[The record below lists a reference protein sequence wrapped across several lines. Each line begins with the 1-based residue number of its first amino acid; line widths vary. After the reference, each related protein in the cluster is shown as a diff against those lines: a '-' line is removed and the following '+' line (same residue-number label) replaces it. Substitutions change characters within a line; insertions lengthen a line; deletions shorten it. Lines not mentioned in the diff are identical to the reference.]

1 MNESILQEYGTN
13 YTTKEY
19 ITNPAIGR
27 DREIKELILL
37 LLTVEKSA
45 ILVGKPGVGKT
56 AIIEGL
62 AYKMKIGEVP
72 EFLKDFQIIN
82 IQTAAMLGT
91 TEKGESKVQ
100 ILIEELKRQPKTI
113 LFIDEIHMLMN
124 SNSDTALDFA
134 NIFKEGLGRGSI
146 KIVGATTTEEYER
159 YILRDKAFTRR
170 FQRIDVREVTADE
183 TVQIMVGTLPKIE
196 KETGIKMK
204 YSSYIQQLIFK
215 FITEI
220 TSEFKRVYEL
230 GSRYPDC
237 SLTLLKSAFS
247 YAVFDNRKEVDIT
260 DFEKAIRETKLIYSD
275 VIIKALPEFRER
287 FKNIY
292 QEEGLVYNNETLTYD
307 KVEIKEKEE
316 EKEIE
321 PIFFDR
327 EILHKPSDLKVSNS
341 YLLGNEKI
349 EEEHNSIN
357 RRMGVIEDN
366 GK

>member
-1 MNESILQEYGTN
+1 MNNSILEEYGTN

-27 DREIKELILL
+27 EREIKELILL

-72 EFLKDFQIIN
+72 DFLKDFQIIN

-100 ILIEELKRQPKTI
+100 ILIEELKKQPKTI

-159 YILRDKAFTRR
+159 YI
-170 FQRIDVREVTADE
+170 
-183 TVQIMVGTLPKIE
+183 
-196 KETGIKMK
+196 
-204 YSSYIQQLIFK
+204 
-215 FITEI
+215 
-220 TSEFKRVYEL
+220 
-230 GSRYPDC
+230 
-237 SLTLLKSAFS
+237 
-247 YAVFDNRKEVDIT
+247 
-260 DFEKAIRETKLIYSD
+260 
-275 VIIKALPEFRER
+275 
-287 FKNIY
+287 
-292 QEEGLVYNNETLTYD
+292 
-307 KVEIKEKEE
+307 
-316 EKEIE
+316 
-321 PIFFDR
+321 
-327 EILHKPSDLKVSNS
+327 
-341 YLLGNEKI
+341 
-349 EEEHNSIN
+349 
-357 RRMGVIEDN
+357 
-366 GK
+366 

>member
-100 ILIEELKRQPKTI
+100 ILIEELKKQPKTI

-134 NIFKEGLGRGSI
+134 NIFKEGL
-146 KIVGATTTEEYER
+146 
-159 YILRDKAFTRR
+159 
-170 FQRIDVREVTADE
+170 
-183 TVQIMVGTLPKIE
+183 
-196 KETGIKMK
+196 
-204 YSSYIQQLIFK
+204 
-215 FITEI
+215 
-220 TSEFKRVYEL
+220 
-230 GSRYPDC
+230 
-237 SLTLLKSAFS
+237 
-247 YAVFDNRKEVDIT
+247 
-260 DFEKAIRETKLIYSD
+260 
-275 VIIKALPEFRER
+275 
-287 FKNIY
+287 
-292 QEEGLVYNNETLTYD
+292 
-307 KVEIKEKEE
+307 
-316 EKEIE
+316 
-321 PIFFDR
+321 
-327 EILHKPSDLKVSNS
+327 
-341 YLLGNEKI
+341 
-349 EEEHNSIN
+349 
-357 RRMGVIEDN
+357 
-366 GK
+366 

>member
-1 MNESILQEYGTN
+1 
-13 YTTKEY
+13 
-19 ITNPAIGR
+19 
-27 DREIKELILL
+27 
-37 LLTVEKSA
+37 
-45 ILVGKPGVGKT
+45 
-56 AIIEGL
+56 
-62 AYKMKIGEVP
+62 
-72 EFLKDFQIIN
+72 
-82 IQTAAMLGT
+82 
-91 TEKGESKVQ
+91 
-100 ILIEELKRQPKTI
+100 
-113 LFIDEIHMLMN
+113 MN

-275 VIIKALPEFRER
+275 VIIKALPDFRER

-292 QEEGLVYNNETLTYD
+292 QEEGLVYNTQTLSYD
-307 KVEIKEKEE
+307 RVERPKIE
-316 EKEIE
+316 EKKEVE

-327 EILHKPSDLKVSNS
+327 EIIHKPSDIKVSNS
-341 YLLGNEKI
+341 YLVGNEVVK
-349 EEEHNSIN
+349 EEYNSVN
-357 RRMGVIEDN
+357 RRMGVIEDD

>member
-1 MNESILQEYGTN
+1 MNNSILEEYGTN

-27 DREIKELILL
+27 EREIKELILL

-72 EFLKDFQIIN
+72 DFLKDFQIIN

-100 ILIEELKRQPKTI
+100 ILIEELKKQPKTI

-183 TVQIMVGTLPKIE
+183 TVEIMVGTLPKIE

-292 QEEGLVYNNETLTYD
+292 QEEGLVYNTQTLSYD
-307 KVEIKEKEE
+307 RVEKQEVEE

-321 PIFFDR
+321 PIFFD
-327 EILHKPSDLKVSNS
+327 IT
-341 YLLGNEKI
+341 
-349 EEEHNSIN
+349 
-357 RRMGVIEDN
+357 
-366 GK
+366 